1 MTFERYIKNLVRKYE
16 ANYALLVKV
25 ASYFGEVN
33 ENTYEEYANCAEED
47 FICLRVKSPKLGKVK
62 VHLKTTRYNRDEF
75 YDIRLTHHEDSIRDI
90 DEYEGSYCANDNGD
104 IYVYDF
110 RKGKEVPIGEE
121 EMCWATYSR
130 LKNEWKNLYNTYY
143 SEVEGYEGVCIP
155 VTHQIDEWRS
165 IVGVNLRSYGANFH
179 IKDNPYAIEFKR
191 MGTDIN
197 DALLEKVKNIILNK

>member
-1 MTFERYIKNLVRKYE
+1 MTFERYLKNLVRKYE

-33 ENTYEEYANCAEED
+33 ENTYEEYTNYADEN
-47 FICLRVKSPKLGKVK
+47 FVCLRVKSPKFGKVK
-62 VHLKTTRYNRDEF
+62 VCLQTTRYRGDEF
-75 YDIRLTHHEDSIRDI
+75 YSIHLQYNDDKC
-90 DEYEGSYCANDNGD
+90 DEHEGSYYANDNGD
-104 IYVYDF
+104 IYVHDF
-110 RKGKEVPIGEE
+110 CKGKKVPIGEE
-121 EMCWATYSR
+121 EMDCATYSR
-130 LKNEWKNLYNTYY
+130 LKSEWRNIYDTYY

-179 IKDNPYAIEFKR
+179 IKDNPYAIEFYK
-191 MGTDIN
+191 MSTDIN